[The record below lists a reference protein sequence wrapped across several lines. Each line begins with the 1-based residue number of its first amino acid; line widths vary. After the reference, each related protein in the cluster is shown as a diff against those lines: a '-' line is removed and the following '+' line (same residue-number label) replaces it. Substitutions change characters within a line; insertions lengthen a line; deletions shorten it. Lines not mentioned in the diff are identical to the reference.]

1 VLGVEIKNS
10 SIFNL
15 QSLILI
21 SMGKFKK
28 GLFIG
33 GLLGAGITWLN
44 VTKKGKETRD
54 QLLDHAAVVYA
65 QVMEKA
71 KVSKAM
77 KDFNKNK
84 YVKIVKEVV
93 DKYAIENG
101 LSEKVKNLVIKLVST
116 QWKNVDKK

>member
-1 VLGVEIKNS
+1 
-10 SIFNL
+10 
-15 QSLILI
+15 
-21 SMGKFKK
+21 MGTFKK
-28 GLFIG
+28 GLFLG

-54 QLLDHAAVVYA
+54 QLLDHAAMVYT
-65 QVMEKA
+65 QVSAKA
-71 KVSKAM
+71 KTSKAM

-101 LSEKVKNLVIKLVST
+101 LSDKVKNLVIKLVSE
-116 QWKNVDKK
+116 QWTNVSKK